1 MDLTQEKWHEAIKL
15 IKEMKDDLTLMKNS
29 FKNLVSLLRTA
40 VLEEKVSEQ
49 VIMNC
54 GTQECEVMIH
64 FSEDFSLGN
73 TTKVTRSTSNKTFI
87 EAKEW
92 ELPDTLLPKA
102 RLIRKKLYATA
113 KEEFDLLNEH
123 FFNVLGKHMI
133 FDPGGK

>member
-1 MDLTQEKWHEAIKL
+1 MDLTEEKWHEAIKL

-29 FKNLVSLLRTA
+29 FKSLVSLLRTA
-40 VLEEKVSEQ
+40 VLDETVSKE
-49 VIMNC
+49 

-73 TTKVTRSTSNKTFI
+73 TTKVTRSKSNKTFI
-87 EAKEW
+87 EATEGK
-92 ELPDTLLPKA
+92 LPDTLSPKA

-113 KEEFDLLNEH
+113 KEGFDLLNEH
-123 FFNVLGKHMI
+123 FFNVLNEDRI